1 MQASAGSGNA
11 VVASDFQSKGLVQTQ
26 PLSAVLMALCTE
38 DETGFL
44 ANKKKLGMF
53 PREMVCF
60 ESARLLGKNAR
71 SCKLL
76 SIVSHPAF
84 FSDWN
89 QEEAKTQ
96 MALYGSLAF
105 HSLNKNMKEAAFH
118 HVAAALRK
126 DVLSNQGV
134 CKPTKLRLR
143 DCNTLIA
150 QFMFEYAQLSDVNRA
165 IVLVALADCK
175 DSGGGHLPWQQAVA
189 LTKKLESSSKL

>member
-1 MQASAGSGNA
+1 MRSFVGSDNSTASFNAESQA
-11 VVASDFQSKGLVQTQ
+11 FEQTHC
-26 PLSAVLMALCTE
+26 LSAVLMALCTE

-44 ANKKKLGMF
+44 ANKKKLEMF
-53 PREMVCF
+53 SREMVCF
-60 ESARLLGKNAR
+60 ESARLLGKNTR

-105 HSLNKNMKEAAFH
+105 HSLNRNMKEAAFH
-118 HVAAALRK
+118 HVATALRK

-189 LTKKLESSSKL
+189 LTKKLESLSKL